1 MVDQLIPVGAC
12 VRISGVTYGVSG
24 PTGRGTVTPPPVW
37 NNSAVLVVLPSRR
50 ERQGKGTDLMKMIHR
65 VIKAAEHVALEALPV
80 PHPVVFALH
89 TAVMM
94 ASAVAYHNFAVM

>member
-1 MVDQLIPVGAC
+1 
-12 VRISGVTYGVSG
+12 
-24 PTGRGTVTPPPVW
+24 
-37 NNSAVLVVLPSRR
+37 
-50 ERQGKGTDLMKMIHR
+50 MKMIHR